1 MHTVVRVRT
10 TTYIHVKYNSN
21 THVHVALQFR
31 DGTLVHSTHIHT
43 MYYAYHG
50 VPLPLNYNNPFVDTV
65 LDTLHFTL
73 FFSVRSSYS
82 TCSSL
87 VVQSCHKLFNVI
99 KLVLFFNFMNSTS
112 AATAATTAVAG
123 KRQSRT
129 TMNIEWQCVTC

>member
-10 TTYIHVKYNSN
+10 TTYIHVKYNSNN

-50 VPLPLNYNNPFVDTV
+50 VPLLLNYNNPFVDTV

-73 FFSVRSSYS
+73 FFPFVVRVH
-82 TCSSL
+82 
-87 VVQSCHKLFNVI
+87 VVHWLFNRVT
-99 KLVLFFNFMNSTS
+99 NFSMS
-112 AATAATTAVAG
+112 
-123 KRQSRT
+123 
-129 TMNIEWQCVTC
+129 